1 MKELFDG
8 QKIIPAAHN
17 QRDIEKISAL
27 DVSYMVMLETH
38 VAQVKSLV
46 QFAKSTGKKV
56 LLHADLING
65 LKNDDYAI
73 DFICQEIRPDG
84 IISTR
89 GNVILKAKQHKV
101 LAIQRLF
108 MIDSSAYSKG
118 MALVEKVQPDAIEL
132 LPGILP
138 EQIAKMDTCLQI
150 PIIAGGLIERSSQID
165 AVLAAGATA
174 ITTSNKELWKT
185 VV

>member
-1 MKELFDG
+1 MELFGG
-8 QKIIPAAHN
+8 QKIIPAAHH
-17 QRDIEKISAL
+17 QRDIEKITKQS
-27 DVSYMVMLETH
+27 VQYMVMLETH

-46 QFAKSTGKKV
+46 DFAKSTGKKV

-73 DFICQEIRPDG
+73 DFICQQIRPDG

-108 MIDSSAYSKG
+108 MIDSSAYQKG
-118 MALVEKVQPDAIEL
+118 MKLVEKVEPDAIEL

-138 EQIAKMDTCLQI
+138 EQIADLSKKLQI
-150 PIIAGGLIERSSQID
+150 PIIAGGLIERKSQID
-165 AVLAAGATA
+165 TVLEAGAA
-174 ITTSNKELWKT
+174 AVTTSNKELWAEQLD
-185 VV
+185 